1 MKIKIIL
8 SFAIPTIILFLFFFG
23 LNNDNNY
30 STANLI
36 GKKIENIQLEN
47 LKDNQ
52 KNFIN
57 EIVKNNY
64 TLINFWASWCAP
76 CRSEHKFLLSLKKKT
91 DLEILG
97 ITFKDKK
104 NNSLNFLE
112 ELGNPYHNLV
122 KDNNGKVS
130 VSFGVYGIPESILI
144 DKNLKIIKKFIGPLD
159 ESDYKEILQ
168 IIGS

>member
-104 NNSLNFLE
+104 
-112 ELGNPYHNLV
+112 
-122 KDNNGKVS
+122 
-130 VSFGVYGIPESILI
+130 IIL
-144 DKNLKIIKKFIGPLD
+144 
-159 ESDYKEILQ
+159 
-168 IIGS
+168 